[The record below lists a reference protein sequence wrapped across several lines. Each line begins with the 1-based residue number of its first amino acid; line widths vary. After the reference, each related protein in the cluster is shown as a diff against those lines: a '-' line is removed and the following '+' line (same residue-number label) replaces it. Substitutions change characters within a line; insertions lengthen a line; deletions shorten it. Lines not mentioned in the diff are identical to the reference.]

1 MGGPNI
7 WEEKSKARRP
17 KKKNEDHG
25 KKIVKIIN
33 NVKKMQSNN

>member
-17 KKKNEDHG
+17 KKNEDQG

-33 NVKKMQSNN
+33 SMKKMQSNN